1 LNRQK
6 RRKPLDSPA
15 IGFLAGF
22 LVPVLVFFAVYWFGE
37 KGVPF
42 DNYVKNLWHLQA
54 LVKLGSL
61 CVFANLLVFM
71 GFIRLKYDQSARG
84 VLGATI
90 LYALAVLISRAF

>member
-1 LNRQK
+1 MQRKRKKRLN
-6 RRKPLDSPA
+6 SA
-15 IGFLAGF
+15 GIGFLTGF
-22 LVPVLVFFAVYWFGE
+22 LIPVVVFFLVYRFNE
-37 KGVPF
+37 NNISFK
-42 DNYVKNLWHLQA
+42 NYVKGLWHVQA

-90 LYALAVLISRAF
+90 IYAFVVLISRAF